1 LIQRIGSHC
10 GRGPVGNKPGF
21 HLPDIFLSYGHGD
34 EATAR
39 RFAESFER
47 EGFSV
52 WWDASLRSGDAFD
65 ATIEAAL
72 RSAKAVVVLWSAI
85 SVQSR
90 WVRAEATLAERNKTL
105 MPVMIE
111 HCDRPIMFELMHTAD
126 LSHWNGDPN
135 DLAWQT
141 YLSGLRRLVEAGG
154 RSPDSTA
161 ENRQPITRDKDSASA
176 ISSEQ
181 RLPSIAVLPF
191 ANLSG
196 DKEQEYFSD
205 GLAEEIINALAKIP
219 RLKVIARTSA
229 FAFKGQNIDIRRIA
243 ETLGV
248 ASILEGSVRR
258 SGNRIR
264 VTAQLIAATD
274 GTHLWSERYD
284 RELADVFAVQDEISA
299 AISKA
304 LQVRLSPQAAAK
316 PRYTP
321 KLPAYEALLKAQH
334 FHWKVTAEA
343 MGQARPFYEQAI
355 ALDPQFALAHALYA
369 DYLIGRAVVSL
380 SPLREVA
387 SVIRSLAHRAL
398 ELDASLADAHAPLCI
413 LAALHDY
420 DWKEARHQFALATP
434 GGQGSPQARMECGW
448 ACLLASGQR
457 QEAVEQLRLAVQ
469 GDPLH
474 LTHRSL
480 LALCLGAAG
489 HFTEAEELLR
499 QARDLDPNFF
509 LTHYHLAG
517 IYTARQMFAE
527 ALACAEKAFSLAPWY
542 RATIGMYAGLL
553 VRMGQPDRGQDVF
566 KALGS
571 SEAYG
576 TARAVAVF
584 HTCCGQIDL
593 AAVWFERAIEE
604 RDPSAPALLQSA
616 IGEPLRLSPRWPKLA
631 ALMNLSDAVGTLA
644 T

>member
-1 LIQRIGSHC
+1 
-10 GRGPVGNKPGF
+10 
-21 HLPDIFLSYGHGD
+21 
-34 EATAR
+34 
-39 RFAESFER
+39 
-47 EGFSV
+47 
-52 WWDASLRSGDAFD
+52 
-65 ATIEAAL
+65 
-72 RSAKAVVVLWSAI
+72 
-85 SVQSR
+85 
-90 WVRAEATLAERNKTL
+90 
-105 MPVMIE
+105 M
-111 HCDRPIMFELMHTAD
+111 
-126 LSHWNGDPN
+126 
-135 DLAWQT
+135 
-141 YLSGLRRLVEAGG
+141 
-154 RSPDSTA
+154 
-161 ENRQPITRDKDSASA
+161 
-176 ISSEQ
+176 
-181 RLPSIAVLPF
+181 
-191 ANLSG
+191 SG

-593 AAVWFERAIEE
+593 AADWFERAIEE

>member
-1 LIQRIGSHC
+1 MIQRIGSHC

-593 AAVWFERAIEE
+593 AADWFERAIEE

>member
-1 LIQRIGSHC
+1 
-10 GRGPVGNKPGF
+10 
-21 HLPDIFLSYGHGD
+21 
-34 EATAR
+34 
-39 RFAESFER
+39 
-47 EGFSV
+47 
-52 WWDASLRSGDAFD
+52 
-65 ATIEAAL
+65 
-72 RSAKAVVVLWSAI
+72 
-85 SVQSR
+85 
-90 WVRAEATLAERNKTL
+90 
-105 MPVMIE
+105 
-111 HCDRPIMFELMHTAD
+111 
-126 LSHWNGDPN
+126 
-135 DLAWQT
+135 
-141 YLSGLRRLVEAGG
+141 
-154 RSPDSTA
+154 
-161 ENRQPITRDKDSASA
+161 
-176 ISSEQ
+176 
-181 RLPSIAVLPF
+181 
-191 ANLSG
+191 
-196 DKEQEYFSD
+196 
-205 GLAEEIINALAKIP
+205 
-219 RLKVIARTSA
+219 
-229 FAFKGQNIDIRRIA
+229 
-243 ETLGV
+243 
-248 ASILEGSVRR
+248 
-258 SGNRIR
+258 
-264 VTAQLIAATD
+264 
-274 GTHLWSERYD
+274 
-284 RELADVFAVQDEISA
+284 
-299 AISKA
+299 
-304 LQVRLSPQAAAK
+304 
-316 PRYTP
+316 
-321 KLPAYEALLKAQH
+321 
-334 FHWKVTAEA
+334 
-343 MGQARPFYEQAI
+343 
-355 ALDPQFALAHALYA
+355 
-369 DYLIGRAVVSL
+369 
-380 SPLREVA
+380 
-387 SVIRSLAHRAL
+387 
-398 ELDASLADAHAPLCI
+398 
-413 LAALHDY
+413 
-420 DWKEARHQFALATP
+420 
-434 GGQGSPQARMECGW
+434 MECGW

-593 AAVWFERAIEE
+593 AADWFERAIEE

>member
-1 LIQRIGSHC
+1 
-10 GRGPVGNKPGF
+10 
-21 HLPDIFLSYGHGD
+21 LPDIFLSYGHGD

-90 WVRAEATLAERNKTL
+90 WVRAEATLADRNKTL

-111 HCDRPIMFELMHTAD
+111 LCDRPIMFELMHTTD
-126 LSHWNGDPN
+126 LSQWNGDPN
-135 DLAWQT
+135 DVVWQT

-161 ENRQPITRDKDSASA
+161 ENRQPITRDKDSAGA
-176 ISSEQ
+176 ISSAE
-181 RLPSIAVLPF
+181 RLHSIAVLPF

-196 DKEQEYFSD
+196 DKEQEYFND

-229 FAFKGQNIDIRRIA
+229 FAFKGQNTDIRRIA

-264 VTAQLIAATD
+264 VTAQLINATD

-321 KLPAYEALLKAQH
+321 KLPAYEALLKARH
-334 FHWKVTAEA
+334 FHWKVTAESMDQA
-343 MGQARPFYEQAI
+343 MPFYEQAI

-369 DYLIGRAVVSL
+369 DYLIGRATVGL
-380 SPLREVA
+380 SALREVA
-387 SVIRSLAHRAL
+387 PVIRSLAQRAL
-398 ELDASLADAHAPLCI
+398 ELDASLADAHEPLCI

-420 DWKEARHQFALATP
+420 DWEGARHQFALAMP
-434 GGQGSPQARMECGW
+434 GGQGSPQSHMGCGW
-448 ACLLASGQR
+448 AYCLASGHR
-457 QEAVEQLRLAVQ
+457 DEAVEQLRLAVQ

-474 LTHRSL
+474 FTHRAL

-489 HFTEAEELLR
+489 HFAEAEELL
-499 QARDLDPNFF
+499 QQSRDLDPNFF

-527 ALACAEKAFSLAPWY
+527 ALPCAEKAFSLAPWY
-542 RATIGMYAGLL
+542 PAIMGMYAGLL
-553 VRMGQPDRGQDVF
+553 VRVGQPDRGQDVV

-576 TARAVAVF
+576 AARGMAIF

-593 AAVWFERAIEE
+593 AADSFEKAIEE
-604 RDPSAPALLQSA
+604 RDPHAPMILQSA
-616 IGEPLRLSPRWPKLA
+616 IGEPLRLSQRWPKLA
-631 ALMNLSDAVGTLA
+631 ALMNLSA
-644 T
+644 